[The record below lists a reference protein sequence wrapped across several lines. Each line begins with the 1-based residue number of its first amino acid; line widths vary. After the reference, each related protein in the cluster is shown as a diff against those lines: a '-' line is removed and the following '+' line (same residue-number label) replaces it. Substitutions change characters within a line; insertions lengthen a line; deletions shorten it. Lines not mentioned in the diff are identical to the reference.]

1 MKVSAGG
8 DEPRWTVRTVD
19 GKELPREVASVVES
33 WLARTDGAVVE
44 ALVLAAEE
52 FVVASASASF
62 GLCRG
67 RVELAK
73 GALAKKGSRK

>member
-1 MKVSAGG
+1 MKVSAGD

-19 GKELPREVASVVES
+19 GKELPPDVATVVEK
-33 WLARTDGAVVE
+33 WLALSNGEAVE
-44 ALVLAAEE
+44 ALVLAAQE

-73 GALAKKGSRK
+73 GALTKKGSRK